1 MPSIDVDFLR
11 QLQVDCRA
19 YTCFVETG
27 TYLGETVFAMEPHFD
42 HLHTIEISEAYHLH
56 TKSRYE
62 SQGGSEAS
70 LRNALVSNA
79 GEPTKEV
86 HRSFGGDKIRFWLG
100 DSSQVLPALLPEI
113 PGNCIFFLDGHW
125 SAEDTGKGVK
135 DCPLMEEL
143 AAIGRHFMHEAVLI
157 IDDCR
162 LFGSGPTQTG
172 AKFDV
177 CNWEDICTESLLSVI
192 RPRISHTY
200 YLDSSCAKNDRL
212 IVHINAVIETR

>member
-11 QLQVDCRA
+11 QLQVDYRA

-56 TKSRYE
+56 TKSRY
-62 SQGGSEAS
+62 
-70 LRNALVSNA
+70 
-79 GEPTKEV
+79 
-86 HRSFGGDKIRFWLG
+86 GGDKIRFWLG

-200 YLDSSCAKNDRL
+200 YLDSSSAPNDRL
-212 IVHINAVIETR
+212 IVHINAVLETR